1 MAKRQTL
8 IYIILTILIV
18 TIGVIIWVVS
28 GNLFSS
34 ATITPKESALNQTK
48 QLLEIIQ
55 DRPSEA
61 IPDDLP
67 GHLRATDCWDL
78 LQFELAQ
85 NSNEYL
91 LEVTDEYDSKDDPTS
106 VHDMIEVWIDA
117 IFPDGNRIEVYYS
130 QGGLTGCRSIE

>member
-1 MAKRQTL
+1 MAKRRTL

-91 LEVTDEYDSKDDPTS
+91 LEVTDEYDSKDDPTA
-106 VHDMIEVWIDA
+106 VHDMIEVWLDV
-117 IFPDGNRIEVYYS
+117 IFSDGNRIE
-130 QGGLTGCRSIE
+130 GLIKYQDSIY

>member
-1 MAKRQTL
+1 MAKRRTL

-28 GNLFSS
+28 RNLFSPT
-34 ATITPKESALNQTK
+34 TITPKESALNQTK

-91 LEVTDEYDSKDDPTS
+91 LEVTDEYDSKDDPTA
-106 VHDMIEVWIDA
+106 VHDMIEVWLDV
-117 IFPDGNRIEVYYS
+117 IFSDGNRIE
-130 QGGLTGCRSIE
+130 GLIKYQDSIY